1 MATNKITLNELRS
14 IVRQV
19 INEEIKVNYMDGKK
33 FIIENQVSN
42 NPTVQNLEKKAF
54 SFFNDPKVT
63 ALLTKELDKLSPEQK
78 EELSKKALEEN
89 VGNDFGS
96 FKSVIEKAIQKNDLS
111 EDMHDTIRGIA
122 GYKPGEDS
130 NDLDKKVGKV
140 IAGFGQFNLA
150 AMGSLPALSAMALD
164 YFGGTDIINTL
175 SSAVGSSSLATGLA
189 ILAGFIG
196 GGILWKLGNILQNK
210 K

>member
-19 INEEIKVNYMDGKK
+19 INEEMEVNYAYGKQSIK
-33 FIIENQVSN
+33 ENQISN
-42 NPTVQNLEKKAF
+42 NPIIQNLEKKAF
-54 SFFNDPKVT
+54 SFFNNPKVT
-63 ALLTKELDKLSPEQK
+63 ALLTKELEKLSPKQK

-96 FKSVIEKAIQKNDLS
+96 FKSVIEKALQKTDLN
-111 EDMHDTIRGIA
+111 EDMHDTIRGAA
-122 GYKPGEDS
+122 GYKPGEEPS
-130 NDLDKKVGKV
+130 SLDKKVGKA
-140 IAGFGQFNLA
+140 IAEFGQFNLA

-164 YFGGTDIINTL
+164 YFGGTDILETI
-175 SSAVGSSSLATGLA
+175 SSAVGSGDAAAALSIVAGL
-189 ILAGFIG
+189 IG